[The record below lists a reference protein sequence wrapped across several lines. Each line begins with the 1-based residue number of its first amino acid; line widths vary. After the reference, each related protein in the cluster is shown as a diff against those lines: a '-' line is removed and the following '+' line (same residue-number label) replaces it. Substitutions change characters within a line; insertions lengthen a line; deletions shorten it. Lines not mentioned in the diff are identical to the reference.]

1 VPRISQFFGI
11 TIVMYF
17 NDHAPPHFHAI
28 YGGAEM
34 ALSID
39 TLGVLWGTLP
49 RRAQALVLEWAVL
62 HRAELRENWG
72 RARQGTALRQIA
84 PLE

>member
-1 VPRISQFFGI
+1 MTTRRRIFMRYTAG
-11 TIVMYF
+11 VRWR
-17 NDHAPPHFHAI
+17 
-28 YGGAEM
+28 
-34 ALSID
+34 SID

-72 RARQGTALRQIA
+72 RARQGMALRQIE

>member
-1 VPRISQFFGI
+1 
-11 TIVMYF
+11 
-17 NDHAPPHFHAI
+17 
-28 YGGAEM
+28 M
-34 ALSID
+34 ALAID

-72 RARQGTALRQIA
+72 RARQGMALRQIE